1 MLNYTHRPVKNKN
14 KERKKNMDSSMVKT
28 DCFGYRRGECKV
40 LYELV
45 CKNHKCSFY
54 KTCEEYRR
62 DHLKYSYKGR
72 ENY

>member
-1 MLNYTHRPVKNKN
+1 MEQT
-14 KERKKNMDSSMVKT
+14 MVKT
-28 DCFGYRRGECKV
+28 DCFGYRKGECKV

-45 CKNHKCSFY
+45 CKERKCSFY